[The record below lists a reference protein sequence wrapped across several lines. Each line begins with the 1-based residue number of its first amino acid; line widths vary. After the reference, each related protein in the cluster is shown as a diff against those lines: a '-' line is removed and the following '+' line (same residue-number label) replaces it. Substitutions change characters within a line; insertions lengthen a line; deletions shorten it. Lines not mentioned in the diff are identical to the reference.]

1 MDELVHVLQ
10 QRKKELKALQQKV
23 ENSIIQGKKGI
34 PDGRI
39 RTIQCKGNTQYYL
52 ITKEDSVNHPNGKY
66 VKKEDTHLL
75 QRLAQQN
82 YDKKI
87 LDELNKELDGIE
99 RMLKMYHPENLI
111 SIYTQMAKGRRELL
125 TPWVQS
131 DDEYEK
137 QWFGTSYKGK
147 NFESCIQE
155 IYTEKGERV
164 RSKSEK
170 IIADKLYR
178 MGIPYKY
185 EYPLQVAGIGNI
197 YPDFTC
203 LHVATRKEILW
214 EHCGMM
220 GDEKYA
226 KEALRKIDTYARNG
240 FYPGKNIIY
249 TFESAEYSLNT
260 LVVDEII
267 KAYFL
272 SEV

>member
-1 MDELVHVLQ
+1 MDELVYVLRR
-10 QRKKELKALQQKV
+10 RKEELKALQQKV
-23 ENSIIQGKKGI
+23 ENSIIQGKKEI

-52 ITKEDSVNHPNGKY
+52 ITNVNRASHPNGKY

-75 QRLAQQN
+75 QQLAQQN
-82 YDKKI
+82 YNKKI
-87 LDELNKELDGIE
+87 LNEINKELDGIE
-99 RMLKMYHPENLI
+99 KMLKMYHPENLM
-111 SIYTQMAKGRRELL
+111 SIYTHMAKGRRELL

-131 DDEYEK
+131 DDEYRK
-137 QWFGTSYKGK
+137 QWFDAPYKGK
-147 NFESCIQE
+147 SFESCIQE
-155 IYTEKGERV
+155 IYTERGERV

-185 EYPLQVAGIGNI
+185 EYPLPMAGIGNV

-203 LHVATRKEILW
+203 LHMAMRKEILW

-240 FYPGKNIIY
+240 YYPGKNIIY

-260 LVVDEII
+260 LVIDEII

-272 SEV
+272 SET